1 MYKPMKYKLSAT
13 FYLLTNKKTNIK
25 YNICMHTY
33 NNIQHTVKETSKYRY
48 LHMLYSLHPLDTPS
62 NVIIDKFDITKNA
75 FLTRFFF

>member
-33 NNIQHTVKETSKYRY
+33 NNIQHTVKEISKYRY
-48 LHMLYSLHPLDTPS
+48 LHMLYS
-62 NVIIDKFDITKNA
+62 
-75 FLTRFFF
+75 